1 MKEVDELWTVRDV
14 ATYLRV
20 PVATIYQWRH
30 RRCGPPGRRVGR
42 YVRFDPDEVRA
53 WFATRDNGV
62 A

>member
-1 MKEVDELWTVRDV
+1 MKDVEELWTVLEV
-14 ATYLRV
+14 AAYLRV

-30 RRCGPPGRRVGR
+30 RRWGPPGRRVGR

-53 WFATRDNGV
+53 WFSARDDGV

>member
-1 MKEVDELWTVRDV
+1 MTDAESLWTIKEV
-14 ATYLRV
+14 AAFLRV
-20 PVATIYQWRH
+20 PVGTIYQWRH

-53 WFATRDNGV
+53 WFSTRDDGV

>member
-1 MKEVDELWTVRDV
+1 MKDVNELWTVHEV

-30 RRCGPPGRRVGR
+30 RRCGPPGHRVGR
-42 YVRFDPDEVRA
+42 YVRFDPDEVRT
-53 WFATRDNGV
+53 WFATRDDGV